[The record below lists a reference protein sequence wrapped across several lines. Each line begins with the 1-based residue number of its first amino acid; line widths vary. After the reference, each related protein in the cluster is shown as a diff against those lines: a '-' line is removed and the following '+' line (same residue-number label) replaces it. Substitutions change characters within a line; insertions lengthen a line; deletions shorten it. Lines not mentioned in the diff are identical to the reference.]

1 MVRKGVAVL
10 TGLGLL
16 GGAGT
21 VAYNNHGD
29 ATVKIKDAHGQVHTV
44 VIKGNSGKQF
54 SCPSATDDQLKP
66 YDLKAGRIELTL
78 QGVRR
83 SEHAIERRYPGAVA
97 LPAKVMVRYKALIGR
112 DNRLVD
118 AFNSQVTAHNAILDR
133 DCTASN

>member
-54 SCPSATDDQLKP
+54 SCPSGTDDKLKP

-83 SEHAIERRYPGAVA
+83 SERAIQRRYPKAA
-97 LPAKVMVRYKALIGR
+97 APEKVIVTYKTLIAR
-112 DNRLVD
+112 DDRLVD
-118 AFNSQVTAHNAILDR
+118 AFNSQVTAHNAILNR
-133 DCTASN
+133 NCTASN

>member
-1 MVRKGVAVL
+1 MVRKAVAAL

-54 SCPSATDDQLKP
+54 SCPSGTGDELKS

-97 LPAKVMVRYKALIGR
+97 PEKVIVRYKRLMRR

-118 AFNSQVTAHNAILDR
+118 AFNSQVTAHNAIIDR
-133 DCTASN
+133 DCTSSN